1 MDGLLI
7 YLTEYGYPILALI
20 VFLES
25 IGLPVPAAPA
35 LLAVGAASAKGI
47 LNPYTSLA
55 VAITAML
62 SADTILFMLGRHTG
76 WWLLGLL
83 CRLSVNPEACIYSS
97 ASYFHKRGRTALL
110 FAKFLPGINTMA
122 PPMAGSMNMHP
133 WVFARYDIGGTLLYI
148 LTYTSLGY
156 TFHSAIGAMT
166 DWLATL
172 GRAAT
177 FLVASS
183 IAIYL
188 AQRIYRTRRNRRFS
202 GITRVSVDDLAAR
215 LNGDIL
221 IADVRSHGY
230 YDSSAD
236 RILGSIRI
244 EPNRLPELLSTLPK
258 EREVYLYCSCQNEAT
273 SQSVAELL
281 HEGGFEAKVVVGG
294 LNAWKKAGHP
304 LEKVPPEDVIHLP
317 RFI

>member
-1 MDGLLI
+1 MDGLLN
-7 YLTEYGYPILALI
+7 YLTLYGYPILALI
-20 VFLES
+20 VFLEA

-35 LLAVGAASAKGI
+35 LLAVGAACAKGI
-47 LNPYTSLA
+47 LDPYTSLTI
-55 VAITAML
+55 AIIAML
-62 SADTILFMLGRHTG
+62 SADTILFMLGRYTG

-133 WVFARYDIGGTLLYI
+133 FVFARYDAAGALLYI
-148 LTYTSLGY
+148 LTYSILGY
-156 TFHSAIGAMT
+156 TFSGAIGAIT
-166 DWLATL
+166 EWLATL
-172 GRAAT
+172 GRAAI
-177 FLVASS
+177 FLLATAAAFY
-183 IAIYL
+183 I
-188 AQRIYRTRRNRRFS
+188 AQRIFRARRNRRFS
-202 GITRVSVDDLAAR
+202 GISRVSVDELAAR
-215 LNGDIL
+215 LNDDIL

-230 YDSSAD
+230 YDSNAE

-244 EPNRLPELLSTLPK
+244 EPNRLPELLPTLPK

-273 SQSVAELL
+273 SQRVAELL

-294 LNAWKKAGHP
+294 LSAWKKAGHP
-304 LEKVPPEDVIHLP
+304 LEKVPAEDVVHLP
-317 RFI
+317 RFV